1 MIYVPSDPECL
12 FLYANAFSIYIFIPF
27 DYNESCKSPHTF
39 FLHITTVKL
48 AFQSFCVH
56 FEHENYILVLF
67 IYLSILYSMV
77 SSPSPAL
84 VLNYVLLAL
93 MEYFWITSS
102 PIWTW
107 KENFEPLNVWTYKA
121 FWSCFSSIFH
131 QPVKPWPG
139 PPGGVAGWCHQYYVT
154 ISD

>member
-12 FLYANAFSIYIFIPF
+12 FLYTNAFSIYIFIPF
-27 DYNESCKSPHTF
+27 DYNESCKSPHTL
-39 FLHITTVKL
+39 FLPITTVKL

-56 FEHENYILVLF
+56 FEHENYFLALF

-93 MEYFWITSS
+93 MELIT
-102 PIWTW
+102 
-107 KENFEPLNVWTYKA
+107 FELLIRLSGLEKKTLNL
-121 FWSCFSSIFH
+121 
-131 QPVKPWPG
+131 
-139 PPGGVAGWCHQYYVT
+139 
-154 ISD
+154 